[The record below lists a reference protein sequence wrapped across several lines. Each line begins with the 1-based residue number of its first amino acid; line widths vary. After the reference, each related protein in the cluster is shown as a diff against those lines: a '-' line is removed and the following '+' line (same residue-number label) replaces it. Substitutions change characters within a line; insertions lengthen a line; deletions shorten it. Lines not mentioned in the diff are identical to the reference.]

1 MHFSNIFRLDWNA
14 QSSSRIT
21 APNHS
26 VLPFSS
32 HENLMAGEQCKL
44 ANGHINIYNSWY
56 MVTFCPL
63 DTWLKLSLNANLVL
77 GAFQNLSQTSSWTH
91 LCLLSFSVH
100 MHTHIL
106 LLLFSRWAVSDSLWP
121 CGLQHPS
128 LLCPP
133 LFPGVGSD
141 SCPLSQW
148 CYLTIS
154 SSAARFFCLQ
164 SFPASLMVSNE
175 SALCVKWPKYWSF
188 SSVLPMNIQGWFPL
202 GLTGLIS
209 LLSKGLPRVFSSTTV
224 WKHQFFG
231 TQSSLR
237 SNSHIHT
244 WPLGKP

>member
-1 MHFSNIFRLDWNA
+1 M
-14 QSSSRIT
+14 
-21 APNHS
+21 
-26 VLPFSS
+26 
-32 HENLMAGEQCKL
+32 
-44 ANGHINIYNSWY
+44 
-56 MVTFCPL
+56 
-63 DTWLKLSLNANLVL
+63 
-77 GAFQNLSQTSSWTH
+77 
-91 LCLLSFSVH
+91 
-100 MHTHIL
+100 
-106 LLLFSRWAVSDSLWP
+106 LLFSSPILHYITILHYTIYYTILHLYCNPEGKLYITLIFTNSSHVSSQSSCSAVSDSLWP